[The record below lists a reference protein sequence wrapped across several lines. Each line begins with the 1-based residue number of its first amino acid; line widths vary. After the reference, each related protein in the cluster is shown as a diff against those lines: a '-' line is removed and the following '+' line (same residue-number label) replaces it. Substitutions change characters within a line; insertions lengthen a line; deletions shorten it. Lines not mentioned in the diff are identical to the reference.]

1 MSYNT
6 FQVIRAL
13 EEANFGIDKQINV
26 SEKLLVTAPLAV
38 LHLQLG
44 KALQLNNNAER
55 AESCFRYLNFCVN
68 MLYISLIHDNSALSV
83 IS

>member
-13 EEANFGIDKQINV
+13 EEANFGVEKQINV

-44 KALQLNNNAER
+44 KALQRNNNAER
-55 AESCFRYLNFCVN
+55 AEACFR
-68 MLYISLIHDNSALSV
+68 
-83 IS
+83 